1 MLKPKKIPPSLSL
14 RELIWGDSHLDF
26 CAGQDIKCRIPKN
39 TSHTSV
45 TLRHLFPPISH
56 RPSYNQG
63 LHVSSTT
70 CKSVWCQDFTA
81 WLGSGGVCV
90 RHTVFPEVDPH
101 PLLSGQ
107 SCSFVAQSGILTM
120 HRRKWCSTFPRFPL
134 VWILGWLSIQG
145 VWTQYF
151 FGGCRTNFGYFSL
164 GTKFEI
170 RKKMWKQE
178 TIKKR

>member
-1 MLKPKKIPPSLSL
+1 MCAFKRGSHSVGVWFGWREDSGWMLWDVPTLPAFTQPEGAK
-14 RELIWGDSHLDF
+14 IWGDSHLDF
-26 CAGQDIKCRIPKN
+26 CVGQDIKCRIPKN

-90 RHTVFPEVDPH
+90 RHTVFPELDPH
-101 PLLSGQ
+101 PLLSSQ
-107 SCSFVAQSGILTM
+107 PYSFVAQSGILTM
-120 HRRKWCSTFPRFPL
+120 QRRKWYSTFPRFP
-134 VWILGWLSIQG
+134 
-145 VWTQYF
+145 
-151 FGGCRTNFGYFSL
+151 
-164 GTKFEI
+164 
-170 RKKMWKQE
+170 
-178 TIKKR
+178 